1 MIVFSTLLLLSAV
14 SRAVEPTTIVR
25 EMSKCVTPVQI
36 VYSGEKSKPYAE
48 RLASV
53 ILNHKDYNKKTTVA
67 THSIEEYEAASH
79 PAADAETVIAIIA
92 QEETNQ
98 LNPKLGALFP
108 TGPSSF
114 DSESCNLVA
123 QMVRAKAGQI
133 TFDGLIEAPKSEDLA
148 EALDRFMSFSTL
160 NWRDLKFNN
169 QLKVNRVLTGGTNVL
184 GWIPNWGRLVG
195 NVINTVTYADPLPDP
210 GSAEDQVYFWNRSAT
225 GSAVPPAF
233 RSLTESLK
241 VGPLTFA
248 AVRQTQANGHTLALY
263 TAPSEKVLE
272 HLAEKFPNLRMV
284 REGGFVSQVND
295 LRTAKTTLSLINGT
309 GVDRD
314 IVNTVGD
321 MLDSGIRNR
330 GGLSIL
336 QRGSASDLVGQD
348 LTNQDV
354 AAKIKSSYGVRWVF
368 VTELSDATGN
378 IEYSAENQCLSNLP
392 TEYDQDP
399 PNEPKRG
406 RRSDQEWEQ
415 VRAKYQ
421 KDLTDYRAKK
431 SKYEYEDQV
440 QWRKS
445 ILKKSFGQIRVSVKL
460 IDLDDHARV
469 VWIGE
474 RQEKVE
480 ETVVLRSE
488 VENMRG
494 HMRKPRLL
502 DCPRPENTAPLAIK
516 KAGAQAVED
525 VVRNFVGESLLPNED
540 VKVAVAD
547 VDIKTIA
554 VEPPIITINAGQAQ
568 NLKVGDHVTI
578 QLYRDIVDPNTKE
591 VIERV
596 ATDTITLEIVRV
608 GKTSDCKAMTPKD
621 AELLAKIKVGDVVQ
635 IVKK

>member
-1 MIVFSTLLLLSAV
+1 MIVISALLLLSAAG
-14 SRAVEPTTIVR
+14 RGVEPTTVVR

-36 VYSGEKSKPYAE
+36 VYSGEKAKPYAE
-48 RLASV
+48 RLADA
-53 ILNHKDYNKKTTVA
+53 ILSHKDYNKKTTFV
-67 THSIEEYEAASH
+67 THSMDEYEAATH
-79 PAADAETVIAIIA
+79 PAADSETVIAIVA
-92 QEETNQ
+92 GEETNQ
-98 LNPKLGALFP
+98 LTSKLGALFP
-108 TGPSSF
+108 TGPASF
-114 DSESCNLVA
+114 DPETCNLVV
-123 QMVRAKAGQI
+123 QMPRAKAGQI
-133 TFDGLIEAPKSEDLA
+133 TFDGLIEAPKGEDLA
-148 EALDRFMSFSTL
+148 ESLDRFMSFSTL

-184 GWIPNWGRLVG
+184 NWIPNWGRLVG
-195 NVINTVTYADPLPDP
+195 NVINTVTYVEPLTEPS
-210 GSAEDQVYFWNRSAT
+210 GTEDQVYFWNRSLA
-225 GSAVPPAF
+225 GAVVPPAF
-233 RSLTESLK
+233 KPLTDSLK

-248 AVRQTQANGHTLALY
+248 AVRQTQANGHNLALY

-295 LRTAKTTLSLINGT
+295 LRTAKTTLSLVNGT
-309 GVDRD
+309 GIDRD
-314 IVNTVGD
+314 IVTTVGD
-321 MLDSGIRNR
+321 MFDGGLRNR
-330 GGLSIL
+330 ARLNVL
-336 QRGSASDLVGQD
+336 QRGSASDVVGQD

-354 AAKIKSSYGVRWVF
+354 AAKVKSSYGVRWVF
-368 VTELSDATGN
+368 VTDISDATGN
-378 IEYSAENQCLSNLP
+378 VEYFAENQCLSNLP
-392 TEYDQDP
+392 TEYDQDA

-421 KDLTDYRAKK
+421 KDLADYRAKK

-445 ILKKSFGQIRVSVKL
+445 VLKKSYGQIHVSIKL
-460 IDLDDHARV
+460 IDLDDRARV

-480 ETVVLRSE
+480 ETVVLRTE
-488 VENMRG
+488 IENVRG

-502 DCPRPENTAPLAIK
+502 DCPRPENTAPLAVK
-516 KAGAQAVED
+516 KAGAQAVD
-525 VVRNFVGESLLPNED
+525 FVVHDFVGESLLPNED
-540 VKVAVAD
+540 VNVATVD

-608 GKTSDCKAMTPKD
+608 GKTSDCKATTPKD